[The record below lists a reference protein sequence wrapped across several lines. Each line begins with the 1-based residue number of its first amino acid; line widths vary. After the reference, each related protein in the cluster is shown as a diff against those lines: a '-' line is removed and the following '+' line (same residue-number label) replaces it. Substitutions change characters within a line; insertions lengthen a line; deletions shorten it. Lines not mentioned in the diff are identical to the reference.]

1 MREIKKREQ
10 GGKGKGRII
19 KFIFIYSFSKNNYQI
34 SGKNRGIGKPQKK
47 YFFSGQ
53 TTKRGGGG

>member
-34 SGKNRGIGKPQKK
+34 SGKNRGIGKPQKSI
-47 YFFSGQ
+47 FLVGRPL
-53 TTKRGGGG
+53 RGEG